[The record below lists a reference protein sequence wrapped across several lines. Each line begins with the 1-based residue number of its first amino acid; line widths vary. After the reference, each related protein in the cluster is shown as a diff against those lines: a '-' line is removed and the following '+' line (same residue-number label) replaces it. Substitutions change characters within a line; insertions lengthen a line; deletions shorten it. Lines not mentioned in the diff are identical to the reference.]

1 MKDLVRHPAG
11 MRAWLLCLLLA
22 MHAEAYN
29 NTTGAGNTTAIHE
42 CDTRFIATGDIFA
55 TALAVFFLSIF
66 IVDLACAE

>member
-1 MKDLVRHPAG
+1 
-11 MRAWLLCLLLA
+11 MRAWLLCLALA

-29 NTTGAGNTTAIHE
+29 NTTGAGNTTATAIHE
-42 CDTRFIATGDIFA
+42 CDTRFIATGNIFA

>member
-1 MKDLVRHPAG
+1 
-11 MRAWLLCLLLA
+11 

-29 NTTGAGNTTAIHE
+29 NTTDAGNTTATAIHE
-42 CDTRFIATGDIFA
+42 CDTRFIVTGNIFA